1 MGVTA
6 IIALEARFADLIR
19 REEAALAARHP
30 RSLALAERARRSL
43 AGGVASSWQS
53 APPHP
58 IYVTHGKGSKIY
70 DADRSE
76 YVDFH
81 NGYGVMVVGHA
92 HPRIVAA
99 VQRRIELGS
108 HFAQPTE
115 DAIVV
120 AEALAERFAQ
130 PLWRFSNSGTE
141 ATLDAVRLM
150 RAATGRDLIIK
161 IEGSYHGHHDSV
173 MVSVLPDPALIGP
186 RRQPA
191 SVPQTPGLP
200 RPITQLTRVVPF
212 NDLDILEQVLVGLD
226 GQVAG
231 LIMEPAM
238 MNIGI
243 VVPAE
248 GYLEGVRELTAK
260 HGVLLAFDEVKT
272 GATVAYG
279 GASERFGVRP
289 DLVCLAK
296 AIGGGL
302 PCGALGGSEE
312 LMGQI
317 ADGTVQQ
324 VGTFNGNPLTMAAA
338 RTTLTEVLTRDAY
351 EHLEELSQAL
361 IEGCS
366 KAIERSG
373 IAAYATGLCAKGSVT
388 FSAQPVREYRDH
400 ILIDEQISYAS
411 WLFQHNRGVFMS
423 PWAKQEQWTLS
434 VQHSLEDV
442 LRYVENFEEFAAA
455 LAASP

>member
-1 MGVTA
+1 MVVRSPA
-6 IIALEARFADLIR
+6 ELELSRVDDLIL
-19 REEAALAARHP
+19 REEATLATRHA
-30 RSLALAERARRSL
+30 RSLDLLKRAQRSL

-58 IYVTHGKGSKIY
+58 IYVTYGRGSKIY
-70 DADRSE
+70 DADGGE

-92 HPRIVAA
+92 HPQIVAA

-115 DAIVV
+115 DAIAV
-120 AEALAERFAQ
+120 AEALAERFGQ
-130 PLWRFSNSGTE
+130 PLWRFGNSGTE

-150 RAATGRDLIIK
+150 RAATGRDVILK

-173 MVSVLPDPALIGP
+173 MVSVLPDPALQGP
-186 RRQPA
+186 RERPL
-191 SVPQTPGLP
+191 SVPQTLGLP
-200 RPITQLTRVVPF
+200 RPVTELTRVVPF
-212 NDLDILEQVLVGLD
+212 NDLHLLEGVLSELG
-226 GQVAG
+226 GRVAG

-243 VVPAE
+243 VPPAE
-248 GYLEGVRELTAK
+248 GYLEGVRELTTR

-272 GATVAYG
+272 GATIAYG

-302 PCGALGGSEE
+302 PCGAIGGSEE
-312 LMGQI
+312 VMGLI
-317 ADGTVQQ
+317 ADGTVDQ

-338 RTTLTEVLTRDAY
+338 RATLTEVLTKDAY
-351 EHLEELSQAL
+351 QHLEELNRLL
-361 IEGCS
+361 IQGCS
-366 KAIERSG
+366 KAIDRNG
-373 IAAYATGLCAKGSVT
+373 IAAYATGLCAKGSIT
-388 FSAQPVREYRDH
+388 FSARPVREYRDS
-400 ILIDEQISYAS
+400 LPIDERLSYAS

-434 VQHSLEDV
+434 VQHSSEDV
-442 LRYVENFEEFAAA
+442 LRYVGNFEEFAAA
-455 LAASP
+455 LAA